1 MSKRRLDI
9 GDPYVRRTDIK
20 DGDSSK
26 KPALYQAPARAP
38 LPTNPFTGLPYTPR
52 YNELLRKR
60 TTLPV
65 WEYKDMFMQLL
76 RDNQTIVLV
85 GETGSGKTTQIPQW
99 CVEFSRTL
107 GKRSVACTQPRRVA
121 AMSVAQRVSEEMD
134 VCLGQEVGYSIRF
147 EDCSSAKTVLKYN
160 ELLRKRTTLP
170 VWEYKD
176 MFMQLLRDNQTIV
189 LVGETGSGK
198 TTQIPQW
205 CVEFSRTLGKRSVAC
220 TQPRRVAAMSV
231 AQRVSEEMDV
241 CLGQEVGYSIRFEDC
256 SSAKTVLKY
265 MTDGMLLREGMSDPM
280 LENYQVILLDEAHER
295 TLATDILMGVL
306 KEVAKQRSDMKLVIM
321 SATLDAG
328 KFQGYFDHAPLMN
341 VPGRTH
347 PVEIFYTPEPERD
360 YLEAAIRTVIQIHM
374 CEEIL
379 GDILLFLTGQEEIEE
394 ACKRI
399 KREIDNLGPEV
410 GELKCIPLYSTLP
423 PNLQQRIFE
432 PAPPNK
438 PNGAIG
444 RKVVVST
451 NIAETSLTIDGV
463 VFVYNPRIRVESLL
477 VSPIS
482 KASAQQRAGRAGRTR
497 PGKCFR
503 LYTEKAYKQEMQ
515 DNTYPEILRSN
526 LGSVVLQ
533 LKKLGIDDL
542 VHFDFMDPPAPE
554 TLMRALEL
562 LNYLAALD
570 DDGNLTELGAI
581 MAEFPLDPQLAKMLI
596 ASCQYNCSNEI
607 LSITAMLSGTSH
619 SDTLAPFPCPDLQT
633 DRTIEGY
640 RSLKSG
646 DNVRQQLSRIMDRF
660 SLKRTSTEFTSKD
673 YYVNI
678 RKALV
683 CGFFMQLHPSTCLD
697 HKPEWVIYNEFV
709 LTTKNYIRTVSDIK
723 PDWLLKI
730 ATQYYDLA
738 NFPQCEAKRQLELLQ
753 AKMETRQYKEGF

>member
-1 MSKRRLDI
+1 MSKRKLDL
-9 GDPYVRRTDIK
+9 GDV
-20 DGDSSK
+20 GSSSSK
-26 KPALYQAPARAP
+26 SSRDTSSLKPGLKM
-38 LPTNPFTGLPYTPR
+38 NPHSGLPYTPR
-52 YNELLRKR
+52 YFELFRKR
-60 TTLPV
+60 IGLPV
-65 WEYKDMFMQLL
+65 WEYQDKFLELL
-76 RDNQTIVLV
+76 SKHQSICLV

-99 CVEFSRTL
+99 CVDFAKKM
-107 GKRSVACTQPRRVA
+107 GKKGVSCTQPRRVA

-134 VCLGQEVGYSIRF
+134 CSLGQEVGYSIRF
-147 EDCSSAKTVLKYN
+147 EDCSGPKTL
-160 ELLRKRTTLP
+160 
-170 VWEYKD
+170 
-176 MFMQLLRDNQTIV
+176 
-189 LVGETGSGK
+189 
-198 TTQIPQW
+198 
-205 CVEFSRTLGKRSVAC
+205 
-220 TQPRRVAAMSV
+220 
-231 AQRVSEEMDV
+231 
-241 CLGQEVGYSIRFEDC
+241 
-256 SSAKTVLKY
+256 LKY
-265 MTDGMLLREGMSDPM
+265 MTDGMLLREAMSDPM

-306 KEVAKQRSDMKLVIM
+306 KTVINHRPDLKLVIM

-328 KFQGYFDHAPLMN
+328 KFQHYFDNAPLMN

-374 CEEIL
+374 CEEEE

-399 KREIDNLGPEV
+399 KRELDNLGPEV
-410 GELKCIPLYSTLP
+410 GDMKCIPLYSTLP

-432 PAPPNK
+432 PAPPK
-438 PNGAIG
+438 KSNGAIG
-444 RKVVVST
+444 RKLVVST

-463 VFVYNPRIRVESLL
+463 VFVIDPGFSKQKVYNPRIRVESLL

-482 KASAQQRAGRAGRTR
+482 KASAQQRAGRAGRTK

-503 LYTEKAYKQEMQ
+503 LYTEKAYKNEMQ

-596 ASCQYNCSNEI
+596 ASCEYNCSNEI
-607 LSITAMLSGTSH
+607 LSITAMLSVPQCFVRPNEAKKAADDSKLRFAHIDGDH
-619 SDTLAPFPCPDLQT
+619 LTLLNVYHAFKQNMEDPQWCYDNFVN
-633 DRTIEGY
+633 Y
-640 RSLKSG
+640 RSLKSA
-646 DNVRQQLSRIMDRF
+646 DNVRQQLCRIMDRF
-660 SLKRTSTEFTSKD
+660 NLKRTSTDFTSKE
-673 YYVNI
+673 YYLNI
-678 RKALV
+678 RKAL
-683 CGFFMQLHPSTCLD
+683 CAGFFMQVAHLERTGHYLTIKDNQIVQLHPSTCLD
-697 HKPEWVIYNEFV
+697 HKPEWVLYNEFV
-709 LTTKNYIRTVSDIK
+709 LTTKNYIRTVTDVKPEWLIK
-723 PDWLLKI
+723 TAP
-730 ATQYYDLA
+730 QYYDMD
-738 NFPQCEAKRQLELLQ
+738 NFPQCEAKRQLEQ
-753 AKMETRQYKEGF
+753 IIAKINSRQYQKGY

>member
-1 MSKRRLDI
+1 RESEASSSAMATAAASGTVAQILGGFVPNNQPPTMNSLTGKQYSVRYQNLYKKRI
-9 GDPYVRRTDIK
+9 
-20 DGDSSK
+20 
-26 KPALYQAPARAP
+26 
-38 LPTNPFTGLPYTPR
+38 
-52 YNELLRKR
+52 
-60 TTLPV
+60 TLPV
-65 WEYKDMFMQLL
+65 FEYQADFMRLL
-76 RDNQTIVLV
+76 SQHQCIVLV

-99 CVEFSRTL
+99 CVDFAVSKGRK
-107 GKRSVACTQPRRVA
+107 GVSCTQPRRVA

-134 VCLGQEVGYSIRF
+134 VNLGEEVGYSIRF
-147 EDCSSAKTVLKYN
+147 EDCSSPKTL
-160 ELLRKRTTLP
+160 
-170 VWEYKD
+170 
-176 MFMQLLRDNQTIV
+176 
-189 LVGETGSGK
+189 
-198 TTQIPQW
+198 
-205 CVEFSRTLGKRSVAC
+205 
-220 TQPRRVAAMSV
+220 
-231 AQRVSEEMDV
+231 
-241 CLGQEVGYSIRFEDC
+241 
-256 SSAKTVLKY
+256 LKY
-265 MTDGMLLREGMSDPM
+265 MTDGMLLREAMSDPM
-280 LENYQVILLDEAHER
+280 LEQYQVILLDEAHER

-306 KEVAKQRSDMKLVIM
+306 KEVIRQRNDLKLVVM

-328 KFQGYFDHAPLMN
+328 KFQQYFDNAPLMN

-374 CEEIL
+374 CEEIE
-379 GDILLFLTGQEEIEE
+379 GDILMFLTGQEEIEE

-399 KREIDNLGPEV
+399 KREIDNLGSEI

-432 PAPPNK
+432 AAPPPNA
-438 PNGAIG
+438 NGAIG

-463 VFVYNPRIRVESLL
+463 VFVIDPGFAKQKVYNPRIRVESLL

-503 LYTEKAYKQEMQ
+503 LYTEKAFKNEMQ

-526 LGSVVLQ
+526 LGTVVLQ

-570 DDGNLTELGAI
+570 DDGNLTDLGAV
-581 MAEFPLDPQLAKMLI
+581 MSEFPLDPQLAKMLI
-596 ASCQYNCSNEI
+596 ASCQHNCSNEI
-607 LSITAMLSGTSH
+607 LSITAMLSVPQCFVRPNEAKKAADEAKMRFAHIDGDH
-619 SDTLAPFPCPDLQT
+619 LTLLNVYHAFKQSSEDPNWCYENF
-633 DRTIEGY
+633 INF
-640 RSLKSG
+640 RSLKSA
-646 DNVRQQLSRIMDRF
+646 DNVRQQLARIMERF
-660 SLKRTSTEFTSKD
+660 NLRRTSTEFTSKD

-683 CGFFMQLHPSTCLD
+683 QGFFMQVAHLERTGHYLTIKDNQNVQLHPSTCLD
-697 HKPEWVIYNEFV
+697 HKPDWVIYNEFV
-709 LTTKNYIRTVSDIK
+709 LTTKNYIRTVTDVK
-723 PDWLLKI
+723 PEWLLSL
-730 ATQYYDLA
+730 APQYYDLN

-753 AKMETRQYKEGF
+753 QRMETKQYQKGF

>member
-1 MSKRRLDI
+1 MSKRRIEVGETYGSKAKKFSPRESEASSSSSAAGTVAQIL
-9 GDPYVRRTDIK
+9 GGFVPNKQPPTMNPLTNKPYSQRYQNLY
-20 DGDSSK
+20 K
-26 KPALYQAPARAP
+26 KRIALPVFEYQADFMR
-38 LPTNPFTGLPYTPR
+38 
-52 YNELLRKR
+52 LLS
-60 TTLPV
+60 
-65 WEYKDMFMQLL
+65 QH
-76 RDNQTIVLV
+76 QCIVLV

-99 CVEFSRTL
+99 CVDFAVSKGRK
-107 GKRSVACTQPRRVA
+107 GVSCTQPRRVA

-134 VCLGQEVGYSIRF
+134 VNLGEEVGYSIRF
-147 EDCSSAKTVLKYN
+147 EDCSSAKTL
-160 ELLRKRTTLP
+160 
-170 VWEYKD
+170 
-176 MFMQLLRDNQTIV
+176 
-189 LVGETGSGK
+189 
-198 TTQIPQW
+198 
-205 CVEFSRTLGKRSVAC
+205 
-220 TQPRRVAAMSV
+220 
-231 AQRVSEEMDV
+231 
-241 CLGQEVGYSIRFEDC
+241 
-256 SSAKTVLKY
+256 LKY
-265 MTDGMLLREGMSDPM
+265 MTDGMLLREAMSDPM
-280 LENYQVILLDEAHER
+280 LEQYQVILLDEAHER

-306 KEVAKQRSDMKLVIM
+306 KEVIRQRNDLKLVVM

-328 KFQGYFDHAPLMN
+328 KFQQYFDNAPLMN

-374 CEEIL
+374 CEEIE
-379 GDILLFLTGQEEIEE
+379 GDILMFLTGQEEIEE

-399 KREIDNLGPEV
+399 KREIDNLGSEI

-432 PAPPNK
+432 AAPPPNA
-438 PNGAIG
+438 NGAIG

-463 VFVYNPRIRVESLL
+463 VFVIDPGFAKQKVYNPRIRVESLL

-503 LYTEKAYKQEMQ
+503 LYTEKAFKNEMQ

-526 LGSVVLQ
+526 LGTVVLQ

-570 DDGNLTELGAI
+570 DDGNLTDLGAV
-581 MAEFPLDPQLAKMLI
+581 MSEFPLDPQLAKMLI
-596 ASCQYNCSNEI
+596 ASCQHNCSNEI
-607 LSITAMLSGTSH
+607 LSITAMLSVPQCFVRPNEAKKAADEAKMRFAHIDGDH
-619 SDTLAPFPCPDLQT
+619 LTLLNVYHAFKQSSEDPNWCYENF
-633 DRTIEGY
+633 INF
-640 RSLKSG
+640 RSLKSA
-646 DNVRQQLSRIMDRF
+646 DNVRQQLARIMDRF
-660 SLKRTSTEFTSKD
+660 NLRRTSTEFTSKD

-683 CGFFMQLHPSTCLD
+683 QGFFMQVAHLERTGHYLTIKDNQNVQLHPSTCLD
-697 HKPEWVIYNEFV
+697 HKPDWVIYNEFV
-709 LTTKNYIRTVSDIK
+709 LTTKNYIRTVTDVK
-723 PDWLLKI
+723 PEWLLSL
-730 ATQYYDLA
+730 APQYYDLN

-753 AKMETRQYKEGF
+753 QRMETKQYQKGF